1 MSVPLLA
8 FEHTDV
14 SYGGFL
20 AVRDVCATL
29 GAGRILGVVGES
41 GSGKS
46 TLIRA
51 AMGLLGSAGAVTR
64 GDILYEGRSLVDMPA
79 RELRAL
85 CGSELGMVFQDC
97 LAALTPTRT
106 IASQV
111 REMARAH
118 GHSSDAGTLGRARD
132 LLGRMNVA
140 DPARILGSY
149 PFELSGGLGQRVGIA
164 MAMLMRPKLLF
175 ADEPTSALDV
185 VSQKQ
190 VVGELA
196 RVRSEL
202 GCAIVVV
209 THNIAVVRMLAD
221 DVLVLRGGHV
231 VEQGPADQLLSHP
244 RQPYTVE
251 LLDAAPRLH
260 KESCP

>member
-118 GHSSDAGTLGRARD
+118 GHSSDAETLGQARD

-149 PFELSGGLGQRVGIA
+149 PF
-164 MAMLMRPKLLF
+164 
-175 ADEPTSALDV
+175 
-185 VSQKQ
+185 
-190 VVGELA
+190 
-196 RVRSEL
+196 
-202 GCAIVVV
+202 
-209 THNIAVVRMLAD
+209 
-221 DVLVLRGGHV
+221 
-231 VEQGPADQLLSHP
+231 
-244 RQPYTVE
+244 
-251 LLDAAPRLH
+251 
-260 KESCP
+260 